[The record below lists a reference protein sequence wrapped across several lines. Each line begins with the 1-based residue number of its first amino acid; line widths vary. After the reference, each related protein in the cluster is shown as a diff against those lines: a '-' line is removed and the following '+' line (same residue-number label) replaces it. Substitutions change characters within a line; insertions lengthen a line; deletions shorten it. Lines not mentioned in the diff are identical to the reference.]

1 MSELL
6 TRDFGTRDAERRP
19 LSVAVTVMGREA
31 DHNLYIVFLCGSGSY
46 FGSGKANVIETEKK
60 RAFLIVFD

>member
-1 MSELL
+1 
-6 TRDFGTRDAERRP
+6 
-19 LSVAVTVMGREA
+19 VAVAVMGCAA
-31 DHNLYIVFLCGSGSY
+31 DHNLYIVFLCGSDSY